1 MTSEKKHGQR
11 WEEGIDKKKR
21 KEKKRVSKG
30 VGGREKSPPTGTEEE
45 LGPGRARR
53 KELKG
58 TWKLRKI
65 FV

>member
-1 MTSEKKHGQR
+1 MDKDGKKGLT
-11 WEEGIDKKKR
+11 KKKR

-45 LGPGRARR
+45 PGLGRARR

-58 TWKLRKI
+58 TWTLRKI